1 MYAFH
6 RHLARPALALVL
18 ALAAAPA
25 LAHPDHGT
33 ASLASGLAHPLG
45 GLDHLLAMLAV
56 GLFAARQR
64 GGARWML
71 PAGFVLAMLGGAA
84 LSAAGI
90 ALPAVETGIAASVLV
105 FGLLIASLARLP
117 LAAALPLV
125 AAFALFHGHAHHAE
139 MGAGSA
145 FAYTAGFALA
155 TAALHLA
162 GLGLARLLP
171 DTRAGRL
178 ALRVGGGA
186 IAGAGVVL
194 LGA

>member
-1 MYAFH
+1 MHAFH

-25 LAHPDHGT
+25 LAHHDHGT

-84 LSAAGI
+84 LSAG
-90 ALPAVETGIAASVLV
+90 TGCRPSRRR
-105 FGLLIASLARLP
+105 G
-117 LAAALPLV
+117 
-125 AAFALFHGHAHHAE
+125 AH
-139 MGAGSA
+139 
-145 FAYTAGFALA
+145 
-155 TAALHLA
+155 
-162 GLGLARLLP
+162 RRDP
-171 DTRAGRL
+171 R
-178 ALRVGGGA
+178 
-186 IAGAGVVL
+186 
-194 LGA
+194 

>member
-1 MYAFH
+1 MQALR
-6 RHLARPALALVL
+6 RHLARPALALVF

-25 LAHPDHGT
+25 LAHPDHGA

-56 GLFAARQR
+56 GLFAARQP
-64 GGARWML
+64 GDARWML
-71 PAGFVLAMLGGAA
+71 PTGFVLAMLAGAA

-90 ALPAVETGIAASVLV
+90 ALPAVEAAIATSVLV
-105 FGLLIASLARLP
+105 LGVLIACLARLP

-171 DTRAGRL
+171 DTHAGRFV
-178 ALRVGGGA
+178 LRVGGGA